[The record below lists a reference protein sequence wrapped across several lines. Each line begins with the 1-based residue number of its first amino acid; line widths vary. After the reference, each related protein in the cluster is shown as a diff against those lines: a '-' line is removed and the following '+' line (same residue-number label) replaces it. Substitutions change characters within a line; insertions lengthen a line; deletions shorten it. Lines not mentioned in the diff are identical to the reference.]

1 MKLQMYLK
9 EFTIWVLRAVCH
21 AEEKRHFQKREQ
33 MQKGGNKFGILK
45 GHSSKNTG
53 EKTTMKNGP

>member
-1 MKLQMYLK
+1 
-9 EFTIWVLRAVCH
+9 
-21 AEEKRHFQKREQ
+21 

-53 EKTTMKNGP
+53 EKTTMKNGPSFPDQGILGL